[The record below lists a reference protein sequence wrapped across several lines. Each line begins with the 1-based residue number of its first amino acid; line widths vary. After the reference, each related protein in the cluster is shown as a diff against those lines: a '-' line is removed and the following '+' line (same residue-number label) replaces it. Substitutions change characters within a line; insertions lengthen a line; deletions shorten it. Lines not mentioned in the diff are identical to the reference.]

1 MMLAE
6 VANINIS
13 LWAMLFLVAMAFLAG
28 YIDAVAGGGG
38 MIQALALLTVGVPA
52 IQTLATN
59 KIVSISGT
67 TTAVIKYAVAK
78 VINWRLALAC
88 LIPCLIAAG
97 IGSKTVMFFSNKTI
111 TLMIIACI
119 PIALMVMFFK
129 HNNTKQDESQS
140 PGKAIALL
148 TPIAFYDG
156 LLGPGT
162 GTYMAIAG
170 NKGLNM
176 GFLRSTGLAKPL
188 NLATNVGSAVVYLIA
203 GKVLWAVA
211 IPMAIASVIGAYL
224 GSHSAIRYGDNFI
237 KMVMLIML
245 SVMLLVNLAK
255 LIGDFTL

>member
-1 MMLAE
+1 MTIPDIT
-6 VANINIS
+6 NIATTNIS
-13 LWAMLFLVAMAFLAG
+13 LWAMLFLIAMAFIAG

-38 MIQALALLTVGVPA
+38 MIQTLALLMVGVPA

-59 KIVSISGT
+59 KIVSVSGT

-78 VINWRLALAC
+78 VIHWSLALAC
-88 LIPCLIAAG
+88 MIPCLIAAS
-97 IGSKTVMFFSNKTI
+97 IGSKTVMFFSDKTI

-119 PIALMVMFFK
+119 PIALFVMFFK
-129 HNNTKQDESQS
+129 HKQHQQNESQS
-140 PGKAIALL
+140 RGKAIALL

-162 GTYMAIAG
+162 GTYMAIVG

-188 NLATNVGSAVVYLIA
+188 NLATNIGSAIVYITA
-203 GKVLWAVA
+203 GKVLWTIAV
-211 IPMAIASVIGAYL
+211 PMATASVIGAYW

-237 KMVMLIML
+237 KIVMLIML
-245 SVMLLVNLAK
+245 AVMLVINLIKLVS
-255 LIGDFTL
+255 